1 MIYNL
6 LRQRKIFHR
15 ITWTFSNFYGFP
27 FKYILGQKMS
37 AFGFCI
43 SMVIKTNVVSNM
55 FDQFWQCNF
64 SSGSVLTLLRWKQNC
79 ESNLNKWMHFWCSWE
94 NCKYP
99 NWIKIEACSFICISY
114 WCFYGHYIFKLLI
127 FRHWNENAIAFAYLS
142 SSANIPIAF
151 SYI

>member
-1 MIYNL
+1 MIYDLKMLFNKFIIESLCAWVYVIILSTPFDVIKEKTALTLLDAKELLVRGDKKGIYNL
-6 LRQRKIFHR
+6 LRQRKIFNR

-55 FDQFWQCNF
+55 FDQFRQCNF

-99 NWIKIEACSFICISY
+99 N
-114 WCFYGHYIFKLLI
+114 
-127 FRHWNENAIAFAYLS
+127 
-142 SSANIPIAF
+142 
-151 SYI
+151 